1 MVCCSRWV
9 RARNRGQCILD
20 NKKDLWPRFLIAKR
34 PTPGIFHHGHVET
47 HAEQRELHRLR
58 HRQIL
63 PRAHMT
69 SCPSCIVC
77 CYGVPLKMA
86 SILASRGSSPL
97 MTTLRRGHP
106 WVAYTGPCPKSPRIL
121 CSLLF
126 QTYVSDGHW
135 QTLIG
140 WLAKIWR
147 NHLT

>member
-77 CYGVPLKMA
+77 YYGVPLKMA

-97 MTTLRRGHP
+97 MTTLHGSSVGGLYWP
-106 WVAYTGPCPKSPRIL
+106 VSEISPD
-121 CSLLF
+121 SLQPL
-126 QTYVSDGHW
+126 VSDLRIRW
-135 QTLIG
+135 S
-140 WLAKIWR
+140 LANSYR
-147 NHLT
+147 MAGQNMA